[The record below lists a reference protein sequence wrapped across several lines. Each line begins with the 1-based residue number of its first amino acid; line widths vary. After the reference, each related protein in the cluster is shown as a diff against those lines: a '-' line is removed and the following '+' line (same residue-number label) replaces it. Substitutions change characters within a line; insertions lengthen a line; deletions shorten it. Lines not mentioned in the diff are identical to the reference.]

1 MHRGH
6 VIVVDA
12 ELLMFISNG
21 REWSKG
27 NSGLDPLDPASLY
40 DARRLVIGPGR
51 IAAHPDFGLLFEGE
65 WAITKKKR
73 DLSGVGML
81 LFDGGAERVGAAAVI

>member
-12 ELLMFISNG
+12 KLLMFISNG

-65 WAITKKKR
+65 
-73 DLSGVGML
+73 
-81 LFDGGAERVGAAAVI
+81 